1 MANEIEKA
9 NVASKLPLIVSVIAL
24 VGVVIGMYFMYD
36 HFQKELATFKD
47 KAAKYDTFAKDME
60 ELKTKLAERDQQLKS
75 ALNLIDQH
83 TKENTRL
90 VAENNALRAELNKP
104 VVVPASSPAPT
115 VVQVPGEEL
124 VEKMVVS
131 TLFGFNSADI
141 TPDGQKELKK
151 VAEFINKYDC
161 AVVIEG
167 HADSQGDPDYN
178 IMLSKK
184 RADTVRETLLS
195 LSGDKKP
202 CDIIILGVGS
212 AKPISKINKEN
223 RRVTVTAIQDCKDY
237 LKK

>member
-24 VGVVIGMYFMYD
+24 VGVVIGMYFMYN

-60 ELKTKLAERDQQLKS
+60 ELKTKLAERDQQLKT

-83 TKENTRL
+83 TKENIRL

-104 VVVPASSPAPT
+104 VVVPISTPAP
-115 VVQVPGEEL
+115 VQVPGEEL
-124 VEKMVVS
+124 VDKMVVS
-131 TLFGFNSADI
+131 VLFGFDSAEI

-151 VAEFINKYDC
+151 VAEFFNKYDS

-167 HADSQGDPDYN
+167 HADIQGDPDYN
-178 IMLSKK
+178 ISLSKR
-184 RADTVRETLLS
+184 RADAVKELLLS

-223 RRVTVTAIQDCKDY
+223 RRVTITAIQDCKDY